1 MKEVTDK
8 IDRDVSHATKEGNYL
23 CSITLIVKELEK
35 KRDEAREAGA
45 DLDRKLAE
53 AEDRLRRMLI
63 EQGLSEEADIDQ
75 LQEVLRQL

>member
-1 MKEVTDK
+1 M
-8 IDRDVSHATKEGNYL
+8 
-23 CSITLIVKELEK
+23 KELEK
-35 KRDEAREAGA
+35 KRDEAREVQT

>member
-1 MKEVTDK
+1 MKEVTDV

-45 DLDRKLAE
+45 DIDRKLAE
-53 AEDRLRRMLI
+53 AEDKLLRMLT

-75 LQEVLRQL
+75 L